1 MDGKVSE
8 INYELMDLPSF
19 LSGFTVRLNA
29 SETPQKCVEEL
40 IDASKNFFSIKWYGY
55 SIEET
60 NYGEKLN
67 QKIAAMAKWSSDK
80 RKISVIPIE
89 DSLFL
94 FVPLFSRKGNIGI
107 VTMKITNI
115 IGDLKMKYM
124 DIESFIAFET
134 SMVIDN
140 MILTNEL
147 IKRNEYVSEAKAY
160 LENVLNSLKYAVV
173 VLSVHLGDEFS
184 NNPYKELIQKNKG
197 IVEYIEDTSKE
208 SLVYRKEISR
218 EIEVDDIF
226 YSIHAVPVQLSSGLR
241 IVISIQNITN
251 TKELERL
258 QEIDKMKDNFVTTI
272 SHELKTPLAAILA
285 YSETLFESA
294 EAIDTETLKSFAKTI
309 KSESEHL
316 ASIIEDMISFSKI
329 SSNSLTMAFG
339 RTDLV
344 RLVKDTYDGF
354 KMQALSNNVKF
365 FLDVPEE
372 LSNAYVTADPKR
384 IIQCLN
390 NLISNAFKYND
401 SKAPEVNVSI
411 NSKDDG
417 YIILI
422 RDNGSPIPK
431 EEREKIF
438 DRFYRGNNVGNISG
452 TGLGLAISKEII
464 ELHSGKI
471 WVEGDNDCTFGILLP
486 QKDWL
491 SAMK

>member
-19 LSGFTVRLNA
+19 LSNFTVRLNA

-40 IDASKNFFSIKWYGY
+40 VDASKNFFAVEWYGY
-55 SIEET
+55 SIGET
-60 NYGEKLN
+60 NYGESLN
-67 QKIAAMAKWSSDK
+67 QKIRAMAKWSYDK

-89 DSLFL
+89 DALFL
-94 FVPLFSRKGNIGI
+94 FVPLFSRKRNMGI

-173 VLSVHLGDEFS
+173 VLSMHGDEFS

-197 IVEYIEDTSKE
+197 IIEYIEDASKE

-218 EIEVDDIF
+218 ETEIDDNF

-241 IVISIQNITN
+241 IVISINNITN

-258 QEIDKMKDNFVTTI
+258 QKIDKMKDDFVATV

-285 YSETLFESA
+285 YSETLFDSA

-309 KSESEHL
+309 KNESEHL
-316 ASIIEDMISFSKI
+316 ASIIEDMLSFSKI

-344 RLVKDTYDGF
+344 KIVKDTYDAF
-354 KMQALSNNVKF
+354 KMQAISDKIKF
-365 FLDVPEE
+365 FLNIPEE
-372 LSNAYVTADPKR
+372 LPNAYVTADPKR
-384 IIQCLN
+384 IAQCLN

-401 SKAPEVNVSI
+401 SKNPEVIVSI
-411 NSKDDG
+411 NSKGDE
-417 YIILI
+417 YIILVH
-422 RDNGSPIPK
+422 DNGSPIPK
-431 EEREKIF
+431 EERKNIF
-438 DRFYRGNNVGNISG
+438 DRFYRGKNAENISG

-464 ELHSGKI
+464 DLHRGKI
-471 WVEGDNDCTFGILLP
+471 WVEGDEDCTFGILLP
-486 QKDWL
+486 KKDWL
-491 SAMK
+491 SALK